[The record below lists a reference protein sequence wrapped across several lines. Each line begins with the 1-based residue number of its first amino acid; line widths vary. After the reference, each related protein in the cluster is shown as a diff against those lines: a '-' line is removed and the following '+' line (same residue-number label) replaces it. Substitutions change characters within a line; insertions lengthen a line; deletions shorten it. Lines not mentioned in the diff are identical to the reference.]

1 MVDAHMAAGMTAAL
15 GLPGGRRHG
24 ALHRK
29 PRVRLMV
36 SSVRSKWKA
45 SEHGRR
51 ASVTY
56 DGGRTGER
64 WSSPCAENNG
74 RGRRGCSY
82 IGDGAGEGS
91 RRGQA
96 LALLAPRGGT
106 RRWPAACGVLSPG
119 D

>member
-1 MVDAHMAAGMTAAL
+1 MAAGMTAAL

-51 ASVTY
+51 APATY
-56 DGGRTGER
+56 DGGRTGEQ

-82 IGDGAGEGS
+82 IGDGAAEGS

-96 LALLAPRGGT
+96 LAPLALHGGT